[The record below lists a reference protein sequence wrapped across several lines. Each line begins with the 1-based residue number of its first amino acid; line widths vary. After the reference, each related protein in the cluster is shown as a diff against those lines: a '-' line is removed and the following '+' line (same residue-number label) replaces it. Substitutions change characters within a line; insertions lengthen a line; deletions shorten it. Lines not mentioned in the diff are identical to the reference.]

1 MSDPVEESLFVA
13 RHAGERSSELV
24 LKDSKV
30 DGRRGEEA
38 EKVRGELGEFV
49 NVRRINTTSLCR
61 KELLVE

>member
-1 MSDPVEESLFVA
+1 MN
-13 RHAGERSSELV
+13 
-24 LKDSKV
+24 SKV

-38 EKVRGELGEFV
+38 EKVRGELGEFG